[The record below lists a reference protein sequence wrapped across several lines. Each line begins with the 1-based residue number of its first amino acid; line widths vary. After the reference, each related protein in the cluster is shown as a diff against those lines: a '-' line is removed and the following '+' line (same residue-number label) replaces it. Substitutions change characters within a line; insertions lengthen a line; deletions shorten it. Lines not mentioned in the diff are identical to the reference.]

1 MSAMRPPRAP
11 DPKYPR
17 HPREDLHRFIN
28 DELNVKYNLGV
39 PILPPDLSPSERRE
53 QETAATRLYIR
64 LEVHFYQGGL
74 EALQQLTGEFDLE
87 ARQSCSQWVKKPKA
101 DPDTLPLSG
110 NGPLASNQAQRDC
123 LQSIFHKVLD
133 RVKPKRVFSRTQSGP
148 AAFSME
154 KSTSVQSKRA
164 AEAEMTKSPIKR
176 PKLVEQAA
184 SAAQVPSPAIPS
196 KPRHLFAAQNNAPH
210 GHRQSLKKI
219 ERSAQESFEALRR
232 STTYSTSTTSESS
245 SRAAFS
251 HAKIDSSTQET
262 VEASSQEQRRT
273 LPTSQDQFLP
283 TSTMEDALHKSFAD
297 HEASFD
303 PRLRDTK
310 LKNAPYSL
318 TQTTAYSCPTSSAME
333 EAARSFSEAEHLLHG
348 EQAVAQ
354 ALLTPLSDSILGP
367 HIWRTY
373 INFQVS
379 LFF

>member
-1 MSAMRPPRAP
+1 MRPPRAP
-11 DPKYPR
+11 DSKYPR

-39 PILPPDLSPSERRE
+39 LILPPDLSPSERKE
-53 QETAATRLYIR
+53 QETAATRLYTR

-74 EALQQLTGEFDLE
+74 EALQQLIKEFDLE
-87 ARQSCSQWVKKPKA
+87 ARQSCSQWVKKPRG
-101 DPDTLPLSG
+101 DPDTLPVSG
-110 NGPLASNQAQRDC
+110 NGLLASNQAQRDC

-133 RVKPKRVFSRTQSGP
+133 RVKPKRIFSRTQSGP

-176 PKLVEQAA
+176 SKLVEQAV
-184 SAAQVPSPAIPS
+184 SAAQVPSPAILFE
-196 KPRHLFAAQNNAPH
+196 PRHLFAAQENASD
-210 GHRQSLKKI
+210 GHRQGSNRT
-219 ERSAQESFEALRR
+219 ERSRQESFEALRR

-283 TSTMEDALHKSFAD
+283 TSTMEDALH
-297 HEASFD
+297 ESFD
-303 PRLRDTK
+303 D
-310 LKNAPYSL
+310 YE
-318 TQTTAYSCPTSSAME
+318 TSKTENQAQ
-333 EAARSFSEAEHLLHG
+333 G
-348 EQAVAQ
+348 ERAVAQ
-354 ALLTPLSDSILGP
+354 ALPTPPSGSILGP
-367 HIWRTY
+367 HIWRT
-373 INFQVS
+373 S
-379 LFF
+379 

>member
-39 PILPPDLSPSERRE
+39 PILPPDLSPSERKE

-74 EALQQLTGEFDLE
+74 ETLQQLTKEFDLE
-87 ARQSCSQWVKKPKA
+87 ARQSCSQWVKKPKG
-101 DPDTLPLSG
+101 DPETLPVSG

-133 RVKPKRVFSRTQSGP
+133 RVPPKRSFTRTRSGP

-164 AEAEMTKSPIKR
+164 AEAEMTKSPTKR
-176 PKLVEQAA
+176 SRLAEQTT
-184 SAAQVPSPAIPS
+184 SADQVPTPAVLS
-196 KPRHLFAAQNNAPH
+196 KSGNLFAAPKSPSK
-210 GHRQSLKKI
+210 GRQGSTRTVGSLT
-219 ERSAQESFEALRR
+219 ESFEELKR
-232 STTYSTSTTSESS
+232 STTYSTSTTSKGSS
-245 SRAAFS
+245 LSLFS
-251 HAKIDSSTQET
+251 STKLESSTQET

-273 LPTSQDQFLP
+273 LATSQEQFQP
-283 TSTMEDALHKSFAD
+283 TSTEVDVLHKSFDD

-303 PRLRDTK
+303 PRLRDMR
-310 LKNAPYSL
+310 LKNASYPL
-318 TQTTAYSCPTSSAME
+318 TQTTAYSCPPSSAME
-333 EAARSFSEAEHLLHG
+333 EALRSFSETEHQPHG

-354 ALLTPLSDSILGP
+354 ALPAPLSGSILGP
-367 HIWRTY
+367 HIWRT
-373 INFQVS
+373 S
-379 LFF
+379 